1 MDIFIEK
8 WKNDNKFRAKIKL
21 LLYGIF
27 IVIVTIYAASLNPI
41 NNIDNEDIEE
51 TSENINTNVIPK
63 VNNYNYRIKIDDD
76 EYWYY
81 IKETDNKKEI
91 VKEINGEKYN
101 YLYED
106 NNYYKEVNNNYIK
119 ININEV
125 YDILEYSY
133 LDIDN
138 INAYLEKA
146 ENNGQEYLVYLKDV
160 ILSNET
166 NDYFVIL
173 INDKQISIDYTPLL
187 KEIKHDNKNYHVWL
201 TIEE

>member
-1 MDIFIEK
+1 MDKFIEK

-138 INAYLEKA
+138 INSYLEKA

>member
-1 MDIFIEK
+1 MDKYIEK

-27 IVIVTIYAASLNPI
+27 IVSVTIYAASLNPI

-138 INAYLEKA
+138 INSYLEKA